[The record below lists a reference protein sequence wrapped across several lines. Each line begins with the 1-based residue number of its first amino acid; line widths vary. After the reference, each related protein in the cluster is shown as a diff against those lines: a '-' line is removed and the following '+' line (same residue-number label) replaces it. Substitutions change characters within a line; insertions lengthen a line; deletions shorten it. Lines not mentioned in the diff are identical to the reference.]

1 MPQLRGFLQRFRKG
15 QPLWSFC
22 DSVHHNRVAE
32 VLENILGVGCRI
44 DKPIDGSPW
53 KIIVDGSSD
62 VFIPETDIGSIGSD
76 GATFYA
82 TRSGSSVTVTA
93 GTIRL
98 HSIGN
103 YPVAQTT
110 VILSGTPC
118 WVFVWH
124 QRDHSASGIDQQA
137 TEPTSDTNIIRVPLA
152 KYILTGDTYSMAER
166 CHKYDINIDAPMR

>member
-1 MPQLRGFLQRFRKG
+1 MPQLRGFLQRFRRG

-22 DSVHHNRVAE
+22 DHVHHNRVAD
-32 VLENILGVGCRI
+32 VLENILGCGCRI
-44 DKPIDGSPW
+44 EKPIDGTPW

-62 VFIPETDIGSIGSD
+62 ITVGGPMVASDD

-82 TRSGSSVTVTA
+82 TLSGSSVTVTA

-98 HSIGN
+98 HNIGN
-103 YPVAQTT
+103 YPVAQAT
-110 VILSGTPC
+110 VSLSGTPC

-137 TEPTSDTNIIRVPLA
+137 TEPTSDTNTFRVPLA
-152 KYILTGDTYSMAER
+152 KYILTGETYSMAER
-166 CHKYDINIDAPMR
+166 CHKYDINDDAPMR